1 MTLEF
6 ICTKVY
12 RWPKRPIWMGGCP
25 SIQTVKQLQVLLL
38 LPQKNL
44 NPAFK
49 RFPLQ
54 FTCAPSTRSEWTRS
68 EWRER
73 ERERERNCESAL
85 PNNTTKQSG
94 HGFGVILNWASKVMH
109 CCIGFASLCSVIGPK
124 ITALLF
130 LGQFVSFYFEFW
142 SGSSDF
148 SIVLIGHWYFFDF
161 GFKTINIEICFNP
174 YSRVQQA
181 NWLAFIFP
189 LIFLC
194 HNPRIILWFNLLKPR
209 SD

>member
-1 MTLEF
+1 MVVPVF
-6 ICTKVY
+6 
-12 RWPKRPIWMGGCP
+12 
-25 SIQTVKQLQVLLL
+25 KQSSSYKCWYSSHRRILTQHSKGFHCSLLVPP
-38 LPQKNL
+38 LPGQSG
-44 NPAFK
+44 PG
-49 RFPLQ
+49 Q
-54 FTCAPSTRSEWTRS
+54 SGE
-68 EWRER
+68 RER